1 MGNNSTKTIEIP
13 INSPANKSPP
23 RPLHQPQ
30 YSSASRPATILAK
43 PMSDVTSYYVLDK
56 ELDRGQFDITYLCTK
71 KATGLN
77 FARKSISKN
86 KLTRR
91 GDKEIVKREILIMQ
105 HLSGQ
110 PNIVKHK
117 ATFEDQRN
125 IHLIM
130 ELCSGGTLSD
140 RITLK
145 GSCPERAAAAIG
157 RAIVNVVCAC
167 HFMGVMHRDL
177 KPESFLFSTRNEDAL
192 LKVTSFRH
200 SVFVKEG

>member
-30 YSSASRPATILAK
+30 CSSASRPATILDK

-91 GDKEIVKREILIMQ
+91 GDREIVKREILIMQ

-130 ELCSGGTLSD
+130 ELCSGGTLSEW
-140 RITLK
+140 ITLK
-145 GSCPERAAAAIG
+145 GSCPERCSCD
-157 RAIVNVVCAC
+157 RARHCQC
-167 HFMGVMHRDL
+167 GLCMPFHG
-177 KPESFLFSTRNEDAL
+177 SDA
-192 LKVTSFRH
+192 S
-200 SVFVKEG
+200 